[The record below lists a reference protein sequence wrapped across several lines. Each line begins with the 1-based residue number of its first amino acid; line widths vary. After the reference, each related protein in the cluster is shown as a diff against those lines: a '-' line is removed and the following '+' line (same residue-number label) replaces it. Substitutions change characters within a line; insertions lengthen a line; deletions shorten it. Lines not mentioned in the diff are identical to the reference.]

1 MDLSTIDLTAA
12 ADKGVTVTLYNP
24 VTGEILE
31 DEGGKNVTIKVLG
44 RDSKKWQNVM
54 RRMETKNAQKYRG
67 KTVPQTVVENNV
79 REALAECTVSWTN
92 LDFEG
97 EKLPCNKENAL
108 KIYTK
113 RAWIAEQV
121 IEEVADMANYDT
133 KSLSS

>member
-1 MDLSTIDLTAA
+1 
-12 ADKGVTVTLYNP
+12 
-24 VTGEILE
+24 
-31 DEGGKNVTIKVLG
+31 
-44 RDSKKWQNVM
+44 
-54 RRMETKNAQKYRG
+54 METKNAQKYRG

-121 IEEVADMANYDT
+121 IEEVADRANYDT